1 MSSMKSQD
9 ILLLFKLAS
18 LEVQER
24 TADDG
29 APDAA
34 LLAIPEDWRGWQD
47 GEVGTVPGPAEEA
60 WSVRGLE
67 ESTGISKSQVSAA
80 LRRCVAVGLAHP
92 DRRSGRLRC
101 NTRALHRLVVNGL
114 RYVFPA
120 VRGALVRGIPTT
132 HAAPV
137 LAGRLLSAGEHVDV
151 WEDGHGEVLGQRVEP
166 LHPAVPHAVRRD
178 AALYAMLA
186 LADAIRLGRER
197 ESALAGE
204 LLGKYLRGA
213 R

>member
-1 MSSMKSQD
+1 MSPMKSQD

-18 LEVQER
+18 LEAQER
-24 TADDG
+24 AGGG
-29 APDAA
+29 ATLRGA
-34 LLAIPEDWRGWQD
+34 LAIPDDWRGWQD
-47 GEVGTVPGPAEEA
+47 ATSSTAEPGPGEDA

-67 ESTGISKSQVSAA
+67 QSTGISKSQVSGA

-92 DRRSGRLRC
+92 DRRNGRLRC
-101 NTRALHRLVVNGL
+101 NARALHGLVVYGL

-120 VRGALVRGIPTT
+120 GRGALVRGIPTA

-137 LAGRLLSAGEHVDV
+137 LAGRLLSAGAHVDV

-166 LHPAVPHAVRRD
+166 LHPAVPHAVRGD

-204 LLGKYLRGA
+204 LLGRYLQVNA
-213 R
+213 